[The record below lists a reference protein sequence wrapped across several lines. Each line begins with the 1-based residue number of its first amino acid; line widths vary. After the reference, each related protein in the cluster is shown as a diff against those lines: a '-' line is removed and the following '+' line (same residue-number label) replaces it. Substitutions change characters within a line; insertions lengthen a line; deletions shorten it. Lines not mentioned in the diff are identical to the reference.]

1 MSVDHFCSSRKL
13 SSALRER
20 EEQGEEAGERKG
32 KTKGGG
38 ELQQTGLIFVVSLN
52 SEITTRITVYNHHY
66 KSFAA
71 GKVYSYKYKD
81 CSQKY

>member
-13 SSALRER
+13 SSALREESR
-20 EEQGEEAGERKG
+20 GKRSGKG
-32 KTKGGG
+32 KTKEG
-38 ELQQTGLIFVVSLN
+38 ELQQTGLIFVVNLN

-66 KSFAA
+66 ESFAA